1 MVIHN
6 ICQWFINLDYTRP
19 TDHDRSIKVSQE
31 IIYTARLS
39 EVPIDF
45 RSWASR
51 SLGSPCGEAA
61 AMASSG
67 RAGAHSS
74 WAGCS
79 KHWAA
84 KSMSWTGHGDK
95 QKLNVHNGFGLH
107 HCCILFVI
115 RRQTQENTSRLL
127 VVVPEKCGST
137 LHAWIARERLRLRW
151 QHGALLEVPGAYKC
165 TQQLSW
171 LLQTFGSYPTLIGVI
186 PVISYYIP
194 LSLAYFYQYPWILRE
209 IIPSSSTIS
218 HYYWLY
224 YVGIPSLILA
234 KWRKLFWAS
243 KGRDALKPNFNKWP
257 EEPFL
262 PSRNGSSG
270 HLLKFGFKASRPL
283 LAKWRKLRHLCPKKD
298 NSDVFPGGFASCPGT
313 TLMIF
318 FKDLNA
324 I

>member
-19 TDHDRSIKVSQE
+19 IDHDRSIKVSQE

-51 SLGSPCGEAA
+51 SLGSPCGDAA

-137 LHAWIARERLRLRW
+137 LHAWIARQRLRLRW

-194 LSLAYFYQYPWILRE
+194 LSLAYHHYPRIIRE
-209 IIPSSSTIS
+209 IFLQSSTLYIYLP
-218 HYYWLY
+218 HYS
-224 YVGIPSLILA
+224 VVFHHF
-234 KWRKLFWAS
+234 R
-243 KGRDALKPNFNKWP
+243 PNFSASTLPEGWRSDSPTNPDLWHAADLAIWQMKSWIYIDIGVRKWP
-257 EEPFL
+257 GI
-262 PSRNGSSG
+262 GSIYSG
-270 HLLKFGFKASRPL
+270 QDIPHDCWWFSQYVNI
-283 LAKWRKLRHLCPKKD
+283 CIY
-298 NSDVFPGGFASCPGT
+298 
-313 TLMIF
+313 MYI
-318 FKDLNA
+318 
-324 I
+324 